1 MLDRIRKIFFVIALI
16 LVVIALIAEK
26 TFTTGFGLRGLTL
39 LEALLVFSV
48 ILIALSLVLP
58 DRIHGRLQGIA
69 TLIVSFFVALFSI
82 VCIIAAF
89 IELMIMLALLFAV
102 PFGTI
107 AYLAMFSHFP
117 RPDAAVVLAC
127 GMLCKL
133 FFAGFL
139 VAAQERYLQ
148 NKGLVLLVLTS
159 LLGSILVSFLH
170 NFVPGILV
178 YITDAVAGIVMG
190 IITLLW
196 SLWFLIRSI
205 PAIFKVLLVWRSA

>member
-16 LVVIALIAEK
+16 LVVIALITEK

-39 LEALLVFSV
+39 LESLLVFAV
-48 ILIALSLVLP
+48 ILVALALILP

-69 TLIVSFFVALFSI
+69 TLIVSFSVALLSL

-89 IELMIMLALLFAV
+89 IELMVMLALLFAV

-107 AYLAMFSHFP
+107 AYFAMFGHFP
-117 RPDAAVVLAC
+117 RSDAAVVLAG

-159 LLGSILVSFLH
+159 LLGSIIVSFLH
-170 NFVPGILV
+170 NLVPGILV

-190 IITLLW
+190 IIALLW
-196 SLWFLIRSI
+196 ALWFLIRSL
-205 PAIFKVLLVWRSA
+205 PSIFKVLLVWRSA